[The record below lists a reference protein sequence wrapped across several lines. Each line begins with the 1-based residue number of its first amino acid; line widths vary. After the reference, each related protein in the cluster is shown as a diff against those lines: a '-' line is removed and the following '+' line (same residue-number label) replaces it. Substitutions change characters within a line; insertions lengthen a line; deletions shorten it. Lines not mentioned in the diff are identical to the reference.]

1 MDESSLGRYKFDKS
15 KTVQTQNEN
24 GIGLIL
30 CLSVGLAL
38 WMKSIFL
45 EQFLENGVIAS
56 IYSLSRF

>member
-45 EQFLENGVIAS
+45 E
-56 IYSLSRF
+56 